1 MIAAPE
7 STIDWNIPAIPIPI
21 PDIEPNKRT
30 LANVIN

>member
-1 MIAAPE
+1 MIAASE